1 MKLFEFMQLGQ
12 LLQALRSI
20 IHLDGQAGYVG
31 KRTDQQL
38 QLVGWR
44 EVIGGQVG
52 QRDVINSWA
61 GGGHEGQQLLH
72 VLQVTILLRV
82 LHLHRRHT
90 ITMLLE
96 GQDEGLGSAGAR
108 EHGRF

>member
-1 MKLFEFMQLGQ
+1 MKLFELMQLGQ
-12 LLQALRSI
+12 LLQALRRI

-44 EVIGGQVG
+44 EVVGGQVG

-90 ITMLLE
+90 ITMLPE

>member
-1 MKLFEFMQLGQ
+1 M
-12 LLQALRSI
+12 
-20 IHLDGQAGYVG
+20 G

-44 EVIGGQVG
+44 EVIGSQVG
-52 QRDVINSWA
+52 QRDVDYRWA

-72 VLQVTILLRV
+72 VLEVTILLRV

-108 EHGRF
+108 EHGRFKKEAPPEGGRTVHNGVKVLA

>member
-1 MKLFEFMQLGQ
+1 MTLFELMQLGQ
-12 LLQALRSI
+12 LLQALRRI

-44 EVIGGQVG
+44 EVVGGQVG
-52 QRDVINSWA
+52 QRDVDNRWA
-61 GGGHEGQQLLH
+61 GGGQEGQQLLH
-72 VLQVTILLRV
+72 VLEVTILLRI

-90 ITMLLE
+90 ITMFLE
-96 GQDEGLGSAGAR
+96 DQDEGLGSTGAR
-108 EHGRF
+108 EHRRF